1 MMRRRL
7 LLTGTAALP
16 LAGCGFQLRDAPEL
30 AFRSLYVNAGE
41 NSPVG
46 NELKRNLASL
56 GALTLIA
63 DPQLLSSAE
72 AVLDILSET
81 REKTVVGVNTSG
93 QVREFQLR
101 SRLRFRLRTPRGK
114 ELIAPT
120 ELLLQ
125 RDISFNESAVL
136 AKEAEEGL
144 IYRDMQ
150 TDIVQQLIRRLA
162 AVKSL

>member
-30 AFRSLYVNAGE
+30 AFRSLFVNAGE

-63 DPQLLSSAE
+63 DPQLLSSADRD
-72 AVLDILSET
+72 AP
-81 REKTVVGVNTSG
+81 
-93 QVREFQLR
+93 VRYP
-101 SRLRFRLRTPRGK
+101 RLPLRTRRHGRADS
-114 ELIAPT
+114 ER
-120 ELLLQ
+120 
-125 RDISFNESAVL
+125 RDA
-136 AKEAEEGL
+136 
-144 IYRDMQ
+144 R
-150 TDIVQQLIRRLA
+150 
-162 AVKSL
+162 

>member
-1 MMRRRL
+1 MQRRRL
-7 LLTGTAALP
+7 LVAGMGLA
-16 LAGCGFQLRDAPEL
+16 LAGGGFKLRGAPEL
-30 AFRSLYVNAGE
+30 AFRTLYVNAGE
-41 NSPVG
+41 TSPIG
-46 NELKRNLASL
+46 NEIKRNLASL
-56 GALTLIA
+56 GDLTLIE
-63 DPQLLSSAE
+63 DPKAQSSAE
-72 AVLDILSET
+72 AVLDILHEA

-101 SRLRFRLRTPRGK
+101 SRLRFRLRTPQGK

-144 IYRDMQ
+144 MYRDMQ
-150 TDIVQQLIRRLA
+150 SDIVQQLIRRLA